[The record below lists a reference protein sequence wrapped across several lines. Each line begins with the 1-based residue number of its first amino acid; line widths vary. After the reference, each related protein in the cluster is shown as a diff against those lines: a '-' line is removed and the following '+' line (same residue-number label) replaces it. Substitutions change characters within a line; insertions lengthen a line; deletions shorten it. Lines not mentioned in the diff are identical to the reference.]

1 MCIIILIITTKVC
14 GLQHEEHVKSRVTSN
29 LYKKQAIAKTVWR
42 NGDDVIMT
50 SFYVSRIFLDV
61 MFGGVP

>member
-1 MCIIILIITTKVC
+1 MHHYFDKQNKSVWFTTRRTCKVESYFKFIKEA
-14 GLQHEEHVKSRVTSN
+14 GDSKNSMA
-29 LYKKQAIAKTVWR
+29 Y
-42 NGDDVIMT
+42 GDDVIMT

>member
-1 MCIIILIITTKVC
+1 MHHYFDKQNKNVWFTTRRTCQVESYFQFIKEA
-14 GLQHEEHVKSRVTSN
+14 GDS
-29 LYKKQAIAKTVWR
+29 KTVWR